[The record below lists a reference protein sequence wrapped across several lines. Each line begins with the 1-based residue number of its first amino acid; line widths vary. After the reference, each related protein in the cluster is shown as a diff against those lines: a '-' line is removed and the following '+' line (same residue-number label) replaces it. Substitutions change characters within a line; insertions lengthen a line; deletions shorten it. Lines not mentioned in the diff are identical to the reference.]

1 MAAPPPDRS
10 RPPLRPQA
18 LPVPGVRALARSS
31 RRGSRWRTSRSGG
44 CDLRSLLGMDL
55 KRQQDE
61 DGGEQPHRATAK
73 FPEACI
79 LYFEMS
85 RIVLLS
91 NETVPCTETVP
102 ST

>member
-1 MAAPPPDRS
+1 MPHQSAAH
-10 RPPLRPQA
+10 A
-18 LPVPGVRALARSS
+18 
-31 RRGSRWRTSRSGG
+31 
-44 CDLRSLLGMDL
+44 
-55 KRQQDE
+55 
-61 DGGEQPHRATAK
+61 GEQPHRATAK

>member
-1 MAAPPPDRS
+1 MAA
-10 RPPLRPQA
+10 A
-18 LPVPGVRALARSS
+18 MVRAIDQQAAHAR
-31 RRGSRWRTSRSGG
+31 RTHFPRVIFCG
-44 CDLRSLLGMDL
+44 REGMPH
-55 KRQQDE
+55 QSAAHA
-61 DGGEQPHRATAK
+61 GEQPHRATAK

>member
-1 MAAPPPDRS
+1 
-10 RPPLRPQA
+10 
-18 LPVPGVRALARSS
+18 
-31 RRGSRWRTSRSGG
+31 
-44 CDLRSLLGMDL
+44 MDL